1 MDDALQAL
9 LEQERLLHF
18 KRFDSEMA
26 WRLGSAL
33 VEQAKREKLT
43 LAVDISV
50 VGHQVF
56 HFACNGT
63 SADNDAWLQRKAKT
77 VLRFGHSSLYMGR
90 KLAKDG
96 VTASDRYFVSETE
109 YCFHGGGFPI
119 IVEGTGLVGAVVVSG
134 LRQEEDHAL
143 VVAAIARLL
152 HVKLD
157 D

>member
-77 VLRFGHSSLYMGR
+77 VLRFGIPRSTWVASWR
-90 KLAKDG
+90 KMESQQA
-96 VTASDRYFVSETE
+96 TAT
-109 YCFHGGGFPI
+109 
-119 IVEGTGLVGAVVVSG
+119 L
-134 LRQEEDHAL
+134 
-143 VVAAIARLL
+143 
-152 HVKLD
+152 
-157 D
+157 